1 MRSIKVTAKISIEV
15 QDQRTLDIGLFL
27 NLVKDGRGFH
37 FGVCNK
43 FISRA
48 LSSHSSISWGYC
60 PSHLSGVNIPLRR
73 HQSPLLRP
81 LYQSKQ
87 RYGPDPT
94 CPTNYVR
101 IKQELPLTSGY
112 LGFSFASHGLALER
126 YSSI

>member
-1 MRSIKVTAKISIEV
+1 M

-27 NLVKDGRGFH
+27 NLVKDCRGFH

-43 FISRA
+43 LISRA
-48 LSSHSSISWGYC
+48 LSSHSSISWRYC
-60 PSHLSGVNIPLRR
+60 ASYLSRVDVPLRR

-87 RYGPDPT
+87 RDEPGPT

-101 IKQELPLTSGY
+101 FKQELPLTSGY
-112 LGFSFASHGLALER
+112 LSFSFASHGLALER
-126 YSSI
+126 LFEPLKPRIRKDHETN